1 MNLTKTL
8 IRATVIGGL
17 ATGGLVL
24 IAGPDRV
31 AMLAGQARDTITSAI
46 DDSIDDPVALRNQ
59 LRELEEQYPE
69 RIANLQGELAS
80 LDQEIAQL
88 ERDRDVAER
97 VVELA
102 SEDLDELSGM
112 LEEARAAREVSP
124 AAVIKVHF
132 NGAPV
137 PYDQAISRAA
147 QIRSTYNAYAARLT
161 ESDDTLA
168 VLNQQRERLASL
180 LNELT
185 SEHEEFRAQIAQL
198 DGQIAAI
205 ERNEKLITM
214 VEQRE
219 RAIREYDKSE
229 SVSVDQVRAQ
239 LARTRAEQEAR
250 LSSAINAARS
260 SDYADRAEEMLTR
273 EAAALQLLEQA
284 ERTAP
289 ARSTSS
295 SNTPERIDITPNNDD
310 RDGDDHDNN
319 PSAMADANRITID

>member
-31 AMLAGQARDTITSAI
+31 AMLANQARTTITSAI

-59 LRELEEQYPE
+59 LRDLEEQYPE

-80 LDQEIAQL
+80 LDQEINQL
-88 ERDRDVAER
+88 QRDRDVAER

-102 SEDLDELSGM
+102 SEDLDELSSM

-132 NGAPV
+132 NGSPV

-147 QIRSTYNAYAARLT
+147 QIRSTYNAYTARLT
-161 ESDDTLA
+161 ESGDTLA

-250 LSSAINAARS
+250 LSSALNAARS

-295 SNTPERIDITPNNDD
+295 SNAPERIDITPSNHDNDD
-310 RDGDDHDNN
+310 DAHNNN